1 MDINYVAVGE
11 RPDSP
16 SASYL
21 SFLSGNRIR
30 ISLDFSNQPLW
41 RDVAR
46 AFFVTVR
53 TGTAYWEM
61 KMTKVYFVCQYCISM
76 INESWRR
83 STGNFSRETIRMYKI
98 RANIA
103 KIGWRESMNLWQM
116 TKNVKNSVEKR
127 KFLRLYLIK
136 DNRKNKFGWKIV
148 NFLGKCLEKII
159 GYLAYREMLF
169 YITKPWT

>member
-1 MDINYVAVGE
+1 M
-11 RPDSP
+11 
-16 SASYL
+16 
-21 SFLSGNRIR
+21 
-30 ISLDFSNQPLW
+30 
-41 RDVAR
+41 
-46 AFFVTVR
+46 TVR

-136 DNRKNKFGWKIV
+136 GHRKNKFRWKIV
-148 NFLGKCLEKII
+148 IFFG
-159 GYLAYREMLF
+159 
-169 YITKPWT
+169 